1 MQSIDPN
8 LIRALDALLT
18 EGSVTAAARRLHLSP
33 SAMSR
38 TLTRIRHVF
47 GDPILVRAGRGLVST
62 PRAEQL
68 RPRVRALIEQYDAL
82 LRPERMHS
90 ERLSRTFRIRCAE
103 GISSAFAAKLHEQ
116 MRASAPN
123 VSLTFVPEGEEQ
135 VDDLRDGR
143 IDLDIGVNGDAGPE
157 IKLQT
162 LFRERMIGVVR
173 KNHPLLKGKIDVKR
187 YASFTHISASRR
199 GRARG
204 PIDAALSA
212 MNIKREIGVVVQ
224 SHTAALFIAAGSDM
238 IATIGASLARHA
250 KSLNMAIETFELPVK
265 TETLAISQA
274 WHPRMDADL
283 EHAWLRQQVRAV
295 LPLETTLKH
304 KRGARS

>member
-47 GDPILVRAGRGLVST
+47 GDPLLVRAGRGLVST

-90 ERLSRTFRIRCAE
+90 EQLSRTFRIRCAE
-103 GISSAFAAKLHEQ
+103 PLPATFAAKLYEQ
-116 MRASAPN
+116 MRAAAPK

-162 LFRERMIGVVR
+162 LFRERMVGVVR
-173 KNHPLLKGKIDVKR
+173 KNHPLLKGKIDAR
-187 YASFTHISASRR
+187 RFASFTHISASRR
-199 GRARG
+199 GRAHG

-212 MNIKREIGVVVQ
+212 MNIKREVGVIVQ

-238 IATIGASLARHA
+238 IASIGASLARHA
-250 KSLNMAIETFELPVK
+250 ESLNMAIETFDLPVK
-265 TETLAISQA
+265 TKTFAISQA

-283 EHAWLRQQVRAV
+283 EHVWLRQQIRAAF
-295 LPLETTLKH
+295 PLETTLTE
-304 KRGARS
+304 KRRARS